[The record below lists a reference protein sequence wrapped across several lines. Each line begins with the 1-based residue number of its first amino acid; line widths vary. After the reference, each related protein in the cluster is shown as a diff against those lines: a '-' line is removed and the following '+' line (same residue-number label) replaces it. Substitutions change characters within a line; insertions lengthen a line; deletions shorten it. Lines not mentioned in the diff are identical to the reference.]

1 MRGGRVCLGA
11 IAGAHGVKG
20 LVKLKSFTAVPEDI
34 VAYGP
39 LSDERD
45 QQTFALELVGRS
57 GGLLLARIEG
67 VANRDR
73 AEALK
78 GTRLYVARGALPEP
92 EEEEYYHADLIGLVA
107 RDQSGGTLG
116 RVKAVHSYGA
126 GDILE
131 IEGAGR
137 PLLLPFTKAVVPE
150 VDIET
155 GQFVV
160 CPPEEV
166 EARTEEQVEGAPEA
180 ERD

>member
-1 MRGGRVCLGA
+1 MRDERVCLGA

-20 LVKLKSFTAVPEDI
+20 LVKVKSFTAVPEDI

-39 LSDERD
+39 LSDERGR
-45 QQTFALELVGRS
+45 QTFALELAGRS
-57 GGLLLARIEG
+57 GGLLLAQVEG
-67 VANRDR
+67 VRDR
-73 AEALK
+73 NQAGALK
-78 GTRLYVARGALPEP
+78 GTRLYVARSALPEP

-107 RDQSGGTLG
+107 RDRSGDTLG
-116 RVKAVHSYGA
+116 RVKAVHGYGA

-150 VDIET
+150 IDIAS
-155 GQFVV
+155 GHLIV

-166 EARTEEQVEGAPEA
+166 EAGAEQEAGAEPEA
-180 ERD
+180 GRD